1 MTLLRNNKLTIL
13 YTILFTVAVTG
24 CSKPLPIEE
33 NPTTTSEVA
42 QSLIESKQT
51 YIPPTRAKVDCNDQQ
66 PLRKALFGD
75 LHVHTTYSFDA
86 YSYGVQ
92 TTPEDAYRYAKG
104 QAIDFFPVD
113 DDGKMSGSIK
123 IDRPLDFLAVTD
135 HAEFLGEYQLCTSTE
150 SPVYDHDFCQTFR
163 KGGSKAIMAVAS
175 SLAIDPAQ
183 RISPVCAQGNRACLE
198 ASNIPWRKI
207 IDAAENANDF
217 SADCSFTAMI
227 GYEYSGSPSSSN
239 YHRNVIFRSGSVPAI
254 PVSKFEAPLDYYL
267 WKELDKNCK
276 KEDGCDYLTIPHNSN
291 LSNGKLLI
299 PYADLPDTT
308 ENKIAYAKLRLA
320 REPIMEVF
328 QHKGNSEC
336 ANGFPDIL
344 GAADE
349 LCELE
354 QIRVIGNTGR
364 TGRIYVENDR
374 IKYSLPRKNPTVFC
388 EGDKTGYGGMQG
400 NGCLSKN
407 DFYRSA
413 LLTGLKEEN
422 EIGLNSVKLGASAST
437 DTHMSVAG
445 ETRESNWRGHIST
458 EWNKE
463 GRLLSPTLIP
473 SGKEGNPGGLTGVWA
488 TENSRD
494 AIFDSMLRREVFG
507 TSGTRIK
514 PRFFASW
521 TYPENLCEDNQ
532 MLTTAYEEGVPMG
545 SDLSAAPAADA
556 VPVFLLAALADT
568 GANATP
574 LQKLQLIK
582 GWVDSDG
589 NTHNKVYDVAGDAE
603 TKAGVNLETGERFG
617 DGHASLCAVFSDP
630 DFDTSENAYYYMR
643 AVENPSPRWS
653 LLDCLGYSDDE
664 RPKECNDE
672 RISTAI
678 NEQAWTSPIWFNNK

>member
-1 MTLLRNNKLTIL
+1 MKHHNINRTILTIL
-13 YTILFTVAVTG
+13 LATLVVLGCGNAV
-24 CSKPLPIEE
+24 PIEE
-33 NPTTTSEVA
+33 NPTSTSEVA
-42 QSLIESKQT
+42 NSLIESKQNYT
-51 YIPPTRAKVDCNDQQ
+51 PPARTKVDCNDQQ

-86 YSYGVQ
+86 FSYGVQ

-104 QAIDFFPVD
+104 QAIDFFPID
-113 DDGKMSGSIK
+113 EQGRMSGSIK

-135 HAEFLGEYQLCTSTE
+135 HAEFLGEYQLCTDKSNAAYE
-150 SPVYDHDFCQTFR
+150 ADFCQVFR
-163 KGGSKAIMAVAS
+163 KGGSKAIMATAR
-175 SLAIDPAQ
+175 SLAIDPSK
-183 RISPVCAQGNRACLE
+183 RISPICAQGNRACLE
-198 ASNIPWRKI
+198 ASNIPWKKI
-207 IDAAENANDF
+207 ILAAENANDF
-217 SADCSFTAMI
+217 SANCSFTAMI

-239 YHRNVIFRSGSVPAI
+239 YHRNVIFKTSNVPAI
-254 PVSKFEAPLDYYL
+254 PISKFEAQLDYYL
-267 WKELDKNCK
+267 WMELDKVCK
-276 KEDGCDYLTIPHNSN
+276 KENGCDYLTIPHNSN

-308 ENKIAYAKLRLA
+308 ENKIAYANQRLA

-336 ANGFPDIL
+336 ANGFADIL

-354 QIRVIGNTGR
+354 QIRVIGDKGR
-364 TGRIYVENDR
+364 TGRIYIENDKV
-374 IKYSLPRKNPTVFC
+374 KYSLPRSNPTVFC
-388 EGDKTGYGGMQG
+388 EGDETGYGGMQG

-422 EIGLNSVKLGASAST
+422 KLGLNSVKLGATAST
-437 DTHMSVAG
+437 DTHMSIAG
-445 ETRESNWRGHIST
+445 ETRENGWRGHIST

-488 TENSRD
+488 TENSRE

-514 PRFFASW
+514 PRFFAGW
-521 TYPENLCEDNQ
+521 DYPENLCEDNQ
-532 MLTTAYEEGVPMG
+532 MLAKAYEAGVPMG
-545 SDLSAAPAADA
+545 SDLSAAPSADA

-568 GANATP
+568 GSDATP

-582 GWVDSDG
+582 GWIDAEG
-589 NTHNKVYDVAGDAE
+589 NSHNKVYDVAGDAE
-603 TKAGVNLETGERFG
+603 TDAGVNMDTGERFG
-617 DGHASLCAVFSDP
+617 DGHASLCAVFTDP
-630 DFDTSENAYYYMR
+630 EFDASENAYYYMR

-653 LLDCLGYSDDE
+653 LIDCLSYADGD
-664 RPKECNDE
+664 RPKECNAPG
-672 RISTAI
+672 ISIAI

>member
-1 MTLLRNNKLTIL
+1 MNLLDKNKLSIL
-13 YTILFTVAVTG
+13 LVVLMTVAIIS
-24 CSKPLPIEE
+24 CSKPVPIEE

-42 QSLIESKQT
+42 QSLIDSKQAYT
-51 YIPPTRAKVDCNDQQ
+51 PPARIKVDCNDQQ

-86 YSYGVQ
+86 FSYGVQ

-104 QAIDFFPVD
+104 QSIDFFPLS
-113 DDGKMSGSIK
+113 DDGEMTGSIK

-135 HAEFLGEYQLCTSTE
+135 HAEFLGEYQLCTNTE
-150 SPVYDHDFCQTFR
+150 SPVYEHDFCQTFR

-175 SLAIDPAQ
+175 ALAIDPAQ

-198 ASNIPWRKI
+198 ASSIPWNKI
-207 IDAAENANDF
+207 IAAAENANDF

-254 PVSKFEAPLDYYL
+254 PVSKFEAPMDYYL
-267 WKELDKNCK
+267 WQELDKNCK

-308 ENKIAYAKLRLA
+308 ESKIAYAKLRLE

-349 LCELE
+349 LCEME
-354 QIRVIGNTGR
+354 QIRVIGTTGR
-364 TGRIYVENDR
+364 TGRIYVEDDR
-374 IKYSLPRKNPTVFC
+374 VKYSLPRKNPTIYC

-422 EIGLNSVKLGASAST
+422 KLGLNSVKLGASAST
-437 DTHMSVAG
+437 DTHMSIAG
-445 ETRESNWRGHIST
+445 ETRENGWRGHIST
-458 EWNKE
+458 EWNKD

-494 AIFDSMLRREVFG
+494 AIFDSMIRREVFG

-521 TYPENLCEDNQ
+521 SYPENLCEDNQ
-532 MLTTAYEEGVPMG
+532 MLTTAYDEGVPMG
-545 SDLSAAPAADA
+545 SDLSAAPSTDA
-556 VPVFLLAALADT
+556 TPVFLLAALADT
-568 GANATP
+568 GVDATP

-603 TKAGVNLETGERFG
+603 TKAGVNMDTGERFG
-617 DGHASLCAVFSDP
+617 DGHASLCAVFTDP
-630 DFDTSENAYYYMR
+630 DFDASENAYYYMR

-653 LLDCLGYSDDE
+653 LIDCLSYSDDD
-664 RPKECNDE
+664 RPTECNDE